1 MIENAW
7 NRLGDTPAGDLADAL
22 HEAHWALQL
31 VAAAGQ
37 NFVAKRDDDSHRTAT
52 WDARRGALVGEPF
65 EGAYPFRVGLRLD
78 DLSLHMFD
86 RTDESLAVLPLAGQT
101 LDDAYA
107 WLAAG
112 VGSYSGSLPAIE
124 RPEYGM
130 PEHPVQAGRPFLA
143 NRVAARGTV
152 AALYESAAQALA
164 EVVEQK
170 DGAAAVRCW
179 PHHFD
184 IATLVPVGETDEGTA
199 QTIGVGMAPFGGGYA
214 SWYWYVSPYP
224 FPSADDLPELDGPG
238 HWHTDGWTGAALTS
252 SDVVRTDAA
261 SRLPLV
267 RKFIDRAWGGSLDA
281 LGR

>member
-7 NRLGDTPAGDLADAL
+7 HRLGDVTADDLADAL
-22 HEAHWALQL
+22 HETHWALQL

-37 NFVAKRDDDSHRTAT
+37 NFVSARDDDSHRTAT

-65 EGAYPFRVGLRLD
+65 DGAYPFRVGLRLD

-101 LDDAYA
+101 LEDAYA

-112 VGSYSGSLPAIE
+112 VGSYSGSLPVLD
-124 RPEYGM
+124 RPEYDM
-130 PEHPVQAGRPFLA
+130 PDHPVGAGRPFA
-143 NRVAARGTV
+143 NDRDAARRTI
-152 AALYESAAQALA
+152 AALYETSAQALA
-164 EVVEQK
+164 ELVDQK
-170 DGAAAVRCW
+170 EGAAEVRCW

-184 IATLVPVGETDEGTA
+184 IATLVPVGQTDDGAA
-199 QTIGVGMAPFGGGYA
+199 QTIGVGMSPFGGGYE

-224 FPSADDLPELDGPG
+224 FPAAEDLPELDGPG
-238 HWHTDGWTGAALTS
+238 NWHTDGWTGAALTFEE
-252 SDVVRTDAA
+252 VVRADAA
-261 SRLPLV
+261 FRPPLV
-267 RKFIDRAWGGSLDA
+267 RGFIERAWAGSLTA